1 MFQYCDELDLIRGQL
16 ALIELAIHCQMYAE
30 SSSYELRPD
39 YFHIITLI
47 FARGEL

>member
-1 MFQYCDELDLIRGQL
+1 
-16 ALIELAIHCQMYAE
+16 MYAE

-47 FARGEL
+47 FARGELQLPNLLLANLAELNLQMLEGS